1 MVSHHFRLFSDA
13 VRLIQAYCK
22 TPPHRLVSSQ
32 LSSLATRDH
41 TPIRQLWLV
50 TVLCL
55 LCLLAWDF
63 SSLDLRVM
71 QGIANHQG
79 FALRNHWWL
88 EKILHDRARQMAV
101 LIYLGILAM
110 VWLPLG
116 RLRQLRRLQR
126 IEIWVGVTLGILL
139 INVIK
144 RSSLTSCP
152 WDLTE
157 FGGVTRYV
165 SHWQWGL
172 RDGGAGQCFPSG
184 HASAAM
190 AFLALS
196 LPWLTSNDSAKR
208 RQGLHMLISV
218 FALGVVLGGVQTLRG
233 AHYPSHTLWTGMMC
247 WCIALV
253 NHMAFAWLAR
263 RKDAQVH

>member
-1 MVSHHFRLFSDA
+1 MVAHHFRLFSDA

-126 IEIWVGVTLGILL
+126 IEIWVGVTLGLLL

-184 HASAAM
+184 HAAAAM

>member
-1 MVSHHFRLFSDA
+1 MRES
-13 VRLIQAYCK
+13 
-22 TPPHRLVSSQ
+22 TPL
-32 LSSLATRDH
+32 
-41 TPIRQLWLV
+41 RQIWLLTSV
-50 TVLCL
+50 CL

-63 SSLDLRVM
+63 SGLDMRVM
-71 QGIANHQG
+71 QTIADHQG
-79 FALRNHWWL
+79 FNLRSNWWM
-88 EKILHDRARQMAV
+88 EKVLHDKARQIAV
-101 LIYLGILAM
+101 VIYFGMLAM
-110 VWLPLG
+110 IWLPLW
-116 RLRQLRRLQR
+116 RFKQLRKVQR
-126 IEIWVGVTLGILL
+126 AEIFVGITLGLL
-139 INVIK
+139 VINVVK
-144 RSSLTSCP
+144 RYSLTSCP
-152 WDLTE
+152 WDLVE
-157 FGGVTRYV
+157 FGGVARYV

-172 RDGGAGQCFPSG
+172 GDGGAGKCFPGG
-184 HASAAM
+184 HASSAM

>member
-1 MVSHHFRLFSDA
+1 
-13 VRLIQAYCK
+13 
-22 TPPHRLVSSQ
+22 
-32 LSSLATRDH
+32 
-41 TPIRQLWLV
+41 
-50 TVLCL
+50 VLCL
-55 LCLLAWDF
+55 LCLLTWDF
-63 SSLDLRVM
+63 SGLDLRVM
-71 QGIANHQG
+71 QGIADHQG
-79 FALRNHWWL
+79 FGLRHHWWL
-88 EKILHDRARQMAV
+88 EKILHDGARQMAV

-110 VWLPLG
+110 VWVPLG

-126 IEIWVGVTLGILL
+126 IEIWVGVTLGLLL

-152 WDLTE
+152 WNLAE

-172 RDGGAGQCFPSG
+172 SDGGGGQCFPGG
-184 HASAAM
+184 HAAAAM

-196 LPWLTSNDSAKR
+196 LPWLTSNESAKR

-218 FALGVVLGGVQTLRG
+218 FAAGMVLGGVQTLRG

-263 RKDAQVH
+263 RKDARVH

>member
-1 MVSHHFRLFSDA
+1 MVAHHFRLFSEA

-126 IEIWVGVTLGILL
+126 IEIWVGVTLGLLL

-184 HASAAM
+184 HAAAAM

>member
-1 MVSHHFRLFSDA
+1 MVAHHFRLFSDA

-32 LSSLATRDH
+32 LSSLATCDH

-172 RDGGAGQCFPSG
+172 GDGGAGKCFPGG
-184 HASAAM
+184 HASSAM

-218 FALGVVLGGVQTLRG
+218 FAVGVVLGGVQTLRG